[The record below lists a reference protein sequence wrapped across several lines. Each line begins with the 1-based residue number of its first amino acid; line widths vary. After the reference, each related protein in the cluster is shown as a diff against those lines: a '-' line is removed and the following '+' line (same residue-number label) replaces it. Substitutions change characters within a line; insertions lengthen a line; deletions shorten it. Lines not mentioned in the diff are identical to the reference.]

1 MKGKA
6 KMNEQE
12 KKAAAPE
19 WFSIKD
25 AAEYLNIGEPTLY
38 RWMRDR
44 KITYRK
50 VGDSTRF
57 LKDDLDAIVQVYLS
71 EKNHQE
77 ARQCCPVCHSE
88 DLETGIYRSTGL
100 TYFQLK
106 KTKFWTI
113 RDSNIK
119 TEARMCNRC
128 GAVTIFGDLE
138 KLHKIKAGS
147 AVEEPVAE

>member
-1 MKGKA
+1 MS
-6 KMNEQE
+6 EQE
-12 KKAAAPE
+12 KKAVSPE
-19 WFSIKD
+19 WLSIKA

-57 LKDDLDAIVQVYLS
+57 LKDDLDSVVQVFLS
-71 EKNHQE
+71 EKSHQE
-77 ARQCCPVCHSE
+77 ARQRCPVCHSDE
-88 DLETGIYRSTGL
+88 LEAGVYRSTGL
-100 TYFQLK
+100 TYFQIK
-106 KTKFWTI
+106 KTKFWTV

-119 TEARMCNRC
+119 TEARMCARC

-138 KLHKIKAGS
+138 KLHKIKTAP
-147 AVEEPVAE
+147 AAEELPKE